1 MNHLREKLQNSLK
14 ELLIIIT
21 VVLLINSFVTLT
33 IVSGESMQ
41 PTLENGNVLLLEKVS
56 AYERGDII
64 SFSSHLELS
73 VLDLKKLNRIQRIF
87 IKQGMSK
94 NLIKRIIGLPGDV
107 IRIEKGKIYVNESLL
122 EEPYIAIPD
131 HDTLDNIIV
140 PEGKYFVMGDNRTNS
155 LDSRSSSVGLIDEK
169 EIIGKLLMRVTQ

>member
-1 MNHLREKLQNSLK
+1 MREKLQNSLK

-73 VLDLKKLNRIQRIF
+73 ALDLKKLNRIQRIF
-87 IKQGMSK
+87 IRQGMSK
-94 NLIKRIIGLPGDV
+94 NLIKRVIGLPGDRV
-107 IRIEKGKIYVNESLL
+107 RIENGKIYINNNLL
-122 EEPYIAIPD
+122 DEPYVELPD
-131 HDTLDNIIV
+131 QDYLEDITV

-169 EIIGKLLMRVTQ
+169 EIIGKMLVRVVQ